1 MQGEAIDGTRKL
13 SDMTNAELVL
23 IKKNAKAQVIKLQ
36 QALESLNQSAIQHSL
51 KRSAPTSA
59 DVTTSASG
67 ADQTFQFMPR
77 TSTTEE
83 RIQDAKQYIGA
94 IALMLHDAEQQ
105 RDAVISE
112 EQRRSDDKRRRVA
125 TTQAESA
132 TNLDGQITKDVRR
145 HLLNARA
152 MQYDALQGIQ
162 DGNRRHQNKVATIRK
177 VIEEQRA
184 GQLTTVKLHEKQEN
198 ERNEQRQ
205 AQLRLEAEQRRLRN
219 EAKEAKLSE
228 KLAAFDRARMTSL
241 QSGPREPGQLVREL
255 QSTQSAVLK
264 AESRRQHVNAQRA
277 QQQQQHAGTPAPVAN
292 EPYSAGVMD
301 RLTKLPPRGITMK
314 QELDATLENHVA
326 QAQRMIAYTAV
337 ECKDRR
343 EKCEKRHDKNFNDLY
358 DKKEK
363 RWAQHASQQRSDEQ
377 RMETLKNAQQE
388 HLSRLITQREEV
400 RAQAFAKAQQRA
412 TLGTVDHWAARARRL
427 LESAC
432 LTAAQLTD
440 GNRSGEGLDHKRRP
454 QEGFEGRSKTP
465 F

>member
-1 MQGEAIDGTRKL
+1 MQGEAIDDTRKL
-13 SDMTNAELVL
+13 SDMTSAELVQ
-23 IKKNAKAQVIKLQ
+23 IKKKAKAQVIKLQ

-51 KRSAPTSA
+51 KRSAPTSS
-59 DVTTSASG
+59 DVTISASG
-67 ADQTFQFMPR
+67 ADQTFTFMPR

-162 DGNRRHQNKVATIRK
+162 DSNRRHQNKVTTIRK

-184 GQLTTVKLHEKQEN
+184 GQLTTMKLHEKQEN

-241 QSGPREPGQLVREL
+241 ESGPREPGHLVREL

-264 AESRRQHVNAQRA
+264 AESRRQHFNAQRA
-277 QQQQQHAGTPAPVAN
+277 HQQQHAGTPAPVAN

-301 RLTKLPPRGITMK
+301 RLTKLPPRGIAMK
-314 QELDATLENHVA
+314 HELDATLENHVA

-343 EKCEKRHDKNFNDLY
+343 EKGEKRQDKNFNELY

-363 RWAQHASQQRSDEQ
+363 RWAQHASQQRGDEQ

-388 HLSRLITQREEV
+388 HLSRLITQREEI

-432 LTAAQLTD
+432 LTAVQLTD